1 MYRISRVAFRLFESR
16 SIAIFIVTLFC
27 IRFFPL
33 EGHDIS
39 PIKVGLM
46 ALTPLL
52 ILLQPFIATRTLL
65 IAIAF
70 WLVCFS
76 TAVYNTPMRFSTLA
90 YLGGFLITFSYY
102 TSLLRRGVFTFPFFT
117 KLLRI
122 LIIGYSV
129 VLIGQQVCLL
139 MGIKHFALLNL
150 VGQPYLS
157 VDKLP
162 SLTREPSHTARI
174 MAVAYLCYLRCLQI
188 TYGKKPSLTQLINR
202 RNRWV
207 TLLFL
212 WSMIT
217 MGSGTAYICLALL
230 SLFFI
235 RLKNAVVLI
244 PLMIVA
250 FSFIYQIENKS
261 LQRAI
266 KTAHATT
273 TLNTD
278 NVIET
283 DGSAAVRI
291 IPLINTLTKTDLTA
305 QETWL
310 GQGTL
315 QKGKLTIK
323 GMYEA
328 KHGILMQYGF
338 IALILSIC
346 LAYTSIIWKFW
357 SVETSFFIVI
367 FGFSLGNIDYAW
379 GAYMLLASSKYFL
392 DKHRKHAI
400 PSHEYEEALE
410 QLTTKTPN

>member
-1 MYRISRVAFRLFESR
+1 
-16 SIAIFIVTLFC
+16 
-27 IRFFPL
+27 
-33 EGHDIS
+33 
-39 PIKVGLM
+39 M

-52 ILLQPFIATRTLL
+52 ILLQPSIAIRTLL

-139 MGIKHFALLNL
+139 MGVKHFSLLNL
-150 VGQPYLS
+150 VGQPFLS
-157 VDKLP
+157 IDKLP
-162 SLTREPSHTARI
+162 SLTREPSHAARI

-212 WSMIT
+212 WSMTT

-235 RLKNAVVLI
+235 RLKNAVILI
-244 PLMIVA
+244 PLMILV
-250 FSFIYQIENKS
+250 FSFVYQIENKN

-266 KTAHATT
+266 KTAQATA
-273 TLNTD
+273 TLNID

-283 DGSAAVRI
+283 DGSASTRI

-305 QETWL
+305 RETWL
-310 GQGTL
+310 GKGTAN
-315 QKGKLTIK
+315 KKEVITIK
-323 GMYEA
+323 GMYKD
-328 KHGILMQYGF
+328 KHVILMQYGL
-338 IALILSIC
+338 IAFILSIC

-357 SVETSFFIVI
+357 SVETALFIVV
-367 FGFSLGNIDYAW
+367 FGLIVGNIDYAW
-379 GAYMLLASSKYFL
+379 GAYMLLASSKHFL
-392 DKHRKHAI
+392 DKHRKHTI
-400 PSHEYEEALE
+400 PSHEYEEALGA
-410 QLTTKTPN
+410 LTSKTPN